1 MNRRPLSLRSA
12 ALAALLLSG
21 LAWFVPAQAA
31 GTLARFP
38 TLHGDSIVFEAHGNL
53 WKVGRAGGQASR
65 LTAESGYD
73 LMPRFSPDGK
83 WIAFTGQYQG
93 NTDVYVIPAAG
104 GAARRLTYHS
114 DVVDR
119 APERWG
125 PDNMVLG
132 WTPDSKQV
140 VFLSRRSS
148 MNSWFGRYFTV
159 PVDGGEEKLMP
170 LDKGGMFS
178 WSPDGKSIAYNR
190 IFRNFRTWKRYT
202 GGLHQNTWIH
212 NFQTGHDELA
222 VDSKGSDIDPMWYGN
237 TLYVASD
244 RGTEHRFNLWAMD
257 LSTKEMRQV
266 THFSDYD
273 VDWPSLGPDGIVFQ
287 DGGSLYVLDLP
298 SEQLH
303 KLDVDVPDDGTQT
316 GVRFVDGSKYIQAN
330 DPAGGNAFDVSPNG
344 KRALLQARGDVF
356 TLPAEHGNTRDL
368 TQSSNAKEENPSW
381 SPDGKWIA
389 YVTDA
394 SGEDQI
400 AVRPAE
406 GGAEQVISD
415 FKTGYFYKPVWSVDG
430 SKLAFSDNE
439 HQLWWLDVK
448 SHKTVKVDQDPY
460 NEMHDY
466 TWSPDGKWLA
476 YSKQRANQLPGI
488 WLYSMDSGKATLVSS
503 SMDADLNPAFDPDGK
518 YLYFLS
524 ARHDNPTF
532 SQSEFNIA
540 TLKMFGIYAA
550 TLDRNASSPFAP
562 RSDEGMPAGEDKG
575 DKTDKGG
582 KPAPLHIDFDGLMK
596 RAVPVPVPSDNYA
609 GLTATPGHLYFL
621 SLPNQTIDGP
631 LSGEHSALHMYDLD
645 KRKDKVLTQ
654 DLAGYVLSADGKTAL
669 VNTQDG
675 KFQFLDASGG
685 DDKPKDLDTSRMTMK
700 VDPVAEWDE
709 MFHMAWRLDRDFF
722 VNRKM
727 NGVDWD
733 GVHAKY
739 TRLLPLMGHREDLN
753 YLIGELIGELSNSH
767 TYVGGG
773 DLNDGTPAV
782 PTGLIGADF
791 GLDSKS
797 GRYFFQKIYA
807 GDNTREGF
815 ESPLTEPGIDV
826 TAGDYLMAVDGHEL
840 KSPTD
845 PYSLFVGSRGRTVT
859 LTVADDASGKGRR
872 DVTVKTLHDE
882 LNIRQDDWIKRNRA
896 YVDKV
901 SDGQIGYI
909 YLDDMGSN
917 GMHQFIEQFYA
928 QIDKPGLIVD
938 ERFNGGGFIDQIV
951 LERLRRVLAGMTTNR
966 QMVPQT
972 DPGQVSNSYKVCLIN
987 EYSASDGDIFPYYF
1001 RKYGLG
1007 PLIGMRTWGG
1017 VRGIRGDWPLLDGG
1031 YITIPEGTNYGLDSQ
1046 WVMENHGV
1054 EPDIQVD
1061 DLPGDVV
1068 AGKDAQLDAGIKN
1081 IMDRLKAH
1089 PLTLPPAPPL
1099 IPAYPPEGHE

>member
-1 MNRRPLSLRSA
+1 MTRRPLPYRGAS
-12 ALAALLLSG
+12 LAALLLAG
-21 LAWFVPAQAA
+21 LAWLLPAEAA
-31 GTLARFP
+31 STLARFP

-53 WKVGRAGGQASR
+53 WKVNRNGGQATR
-65 LTAESGYD
+65 LTTDAGWD
-73 LMPRFSPDGK
+73 LMPRYSPDGK
-83 WIAFTGQYQG
+83 WIAFTGHYQG
-93 NTDVYVIPAAG
+93 NTDVYVIPATG
-104 GAARRLTYHS
+104 GPAKRLTYHS

-125 PDNMVLG
+125 SDNMVLG

-140 VFLSRRSS
+140 VFLSRRNS

-170 LDKGGMFS
+170 LDKGGAFS

-190 IFRNFRTWKRYT
+190 IFTNFRTWKRYT
-202 GGLHQNTWIH
+202 GGMHQNAWIH
-212 NFQTGHDELA
+212 NFETGHDELA
-222 VDSKGSDIDPMWYGN
+222 VDSKGNDLDPMWYGN

-244 RGTEHRFNLWAMD
+244 RGADHRFNLWAMD
-257 LSTKEMRQV
+257 LGSKQMRQV

-273 VDWPSLGPDGIVFQ
+273 VDWPSLGADGIAFQ

-303 KLDVDVPDDGTQT
+303 KLDVDVPDDGVET
-316 GVRFVDGSKYIQAN
+316 GVRYVDGSKFIQAN

-344 KRALLQARGDVF
+344 KRAVLTARGDVF
-356 TLPAEHGNTRDL
+356 TLPAEHGNTRNL
-368 TQSSNAKEENPSW
+368 TQSSAAKEENPSW

-394 SGEDQI
+394 SGEDEI
-400 AVRPAE
+400 AIRPAE

-415 FKTGYFYKPVWSVDG
+415 FKTGYFYKPLWSADG

-439 HQLWWLDVK
+439 QQLWWLDVK
-448 SHKTVKVDQDPY
+448 SHKATKVDQNPY
-460 NEMHDY
+460 TEMHDY

-476 YSKQRANQLPGI
+476 YSKGRASGLPGI
-488 WLYSMDSGKATLVSS
+488 WLYNLDSGKATLVSS
-503 SMDADLNPAFDPDGK
+503 PMDGDINPAFDADGK
-518 YLYFLS
+518 YLFFLS
-524 ARHDNPTF
+524 ARHQNPTF
-532 SQSEFNIA
+532 SQSEFNFA

-550 TLDRNASSPFAP
+550 TLDKDAASPFAP
-562 RSDEGMPAGEDKG
+562 RSDEGVPEDAGKG
-575 DKTDKGG
+575 DKADKGG
-582 KPAPLHIDFDGLMK
+582 KPAPLHIDLDGLMK
-596 RAVPVPVPSDNYA
+596 RAVAVPVPSDNYGA
-609 GLTATPGHLYFL
+609 LTASSGHLYFL
-621 SLPNQTIDGP
+621 TFPNNTIDGP
-631 LSGEHSALHMYDLD
+631 LSGEHSALHAYDLD
-645 KRKDKVLTQ
+645 KRKDKTLAQ
-654 DLAGYVLSADGKTAL
+654 DVGGFVLSADGKTAL
-669 VNTQDG
+669 VNNADG
-675 KFQFLDASGG
+675 SFGFLDAGG
-685 DDKPKDLDTSRMTMK
+685 DDDKPKPLDTSQMTMK
-700 VDPVAEWDE
+700 VDPVAEWNE
-709 MFHMAWRLDRDFF
+709 MYHMAWRLERDFF

-733 GVHAKY
+733 AIGAKY
-739 TRLLPLMGHREDLN
+739 AKLLPLMGHREDLN
-753 YLIGELIGELSNSH
+753 YIIGEIIGELSNSH

-773 DLNDGTPAV
+773 DLNDGTPPV
-782 PTGLIGADF
+782 PTGLVGADF

-797 GRYFFQKIYA
+797 GRYYFQKIYA

-826 TAGDYLMAVDGHEL
+826 AEGDYLLAVDGHEL

-845 PYSLFVGSRGRTVT
+845 PYSLFVGTRGRTVT

-872 DVTVKTLHDE
+872 DVVVKTLHDE

-896 YVDKV
+896 YVDKM
-901 SDGQIGYI
+901 SNGQIGYI

-917 GMHQFIEQFYA
+917 GMHQFIDQYYA
-928 QIDKPGLIVD
+928 ESDKPGLIVD
-938 ERFNGGGFIDQIV
+938 ERFNGGGFIDQML
-951 LERLRRVLAGMTTNR
+951 LERLRRVLVGMGTNR
-966 QMVPQT
+966 VGTPAPIPA
-972 DPGQVSNSYKVCLIN
+972 PGAGSYKVCLMN
-987 EYSASDGDIFPYYF
+987 EYSASDGDIFPFFF

-1017 VRGIRGDWPLLDGG
+1017 VRGIRGNWPLLDGG
-1031 YITIPEGTNYGLDSQ
+1031 YVTIPEGTQYDLDSQ

-1061 DLPGDVV
+1061 DLPGDLV

-1089 PLTLPPAPPL
+1089 PLILPPVPAL
-1099 IPAYPPEGHE
+1099 IPAYPPDGHE